1 MGMKVSLTRASGQMS
16 RGTVKWLGLLPHHQG
31 DYVGVEL
38 ESESKFFF
46 YISYLSVTVSAFL
59 AKATKGS
66 FEKK

>member
-38 ESESKFFF
+38 ESESKIFFL
-46 YISYLSVTVSAFL
+46 YLISIGNSIGFFSQ
-59 AKATKGS
+59 S
-66 FEKK
+66 H

>member
-38 ESESKFFF
+38 ESESKIFF
-46 YISYLSVTVSAFL
+46 YISYLS
-59 AKATKGS
+59 
-66 FEKK
+66 